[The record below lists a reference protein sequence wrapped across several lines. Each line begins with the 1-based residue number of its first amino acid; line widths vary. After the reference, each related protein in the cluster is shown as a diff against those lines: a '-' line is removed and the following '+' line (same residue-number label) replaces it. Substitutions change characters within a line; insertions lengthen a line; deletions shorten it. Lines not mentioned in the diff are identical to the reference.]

1 MIVKSQG
8 AIDMANIPN
17 PPPPT
22 SRTYGAGNSKTSSYS
37 ACETTDAYVGVL
49 CHFSK
54 RWRLAIAAD
63 NSQWIVQKMESS
75 HDAPWRGTKYFT
87 TKKALLAAHGALKL
101 PYDQNVAEILDG
113 LPEYVGQLG
122 KK

>member
-1 MIVKSQG
+1 MT
-8 AIDMANIPN
+8 N
-17 PPPPT
+17 PTNTPPT
-22 SRTYGAGNSKTSSYS
+22 PSRTYGAGNSKTSSYS
-37 ACETTDAYVGVL
+37 ACETTKDYVGVL

-63 NSQWIVQKMESS
+63 KSQWIFQHLESS
-75 HDAPWRGTKYFT
+75 HDAPWRGAKYFT

-101 PYDQNVAEILDG
+101 PYDQNVAEILDA
-113 LPEYVGQLG
+113 LPEYASELC

>member
-1 MIVKSQG
+1 MSNFRIT
-8 AIDMANIPN
+8 
-17 PPPPT
+17 PPPV
-22 SRTYGAGNSKTSSYS
+22 AGILRAANNNRLSYS
-37 ACETTDAYVGVL
+37 ACETTEDYVGVL

-63 NSQWIVQKMESS
+63 KSQWIFQHLESS
-75 HDAPWRGTKYFT
+75 HDAPWRGAKYFT

-101 PYDQNVAEILDG
+101 PYDQNVAEILDA
-113 LPEYVGQLG
+113 LPEYASELG

>member
-1 MIVKSQG
+1 MT
-8 AIDMANIPN
+8 NPTN

-37 ACETTDAYVGVL
+37 ACATTGGYVGVL
-49 CHFSK
+49 CQFSA

-63 NSQWIVQKMESS
+63 KSQWIFQYQERS
-75 HDAPWRGTKYFT
+75 HDAPWRGSKYFT
-87 TKKALLAAHGALKL
+87 TKKALLDAHGALKL
-101 PYDQNVAEILDG
+101 PYDCKVAEILDV
-113 LPEYVGQLG
+113 LPEHVNQLA

>member
-1 MIVKSQG
+1 MNNCQITLMPV
-8 AIDMANIPN
+8 
-17 PPPPT
+17 
-22 SRTYGAGNSKTSSYS
+22 AGILIAANSKTSSHDER
-37 ACETTDAYVGVL
+37 ETSDEYVGVI

-63 NSQWIVQKMESS
+63 KSQWIFQFLESS
-75 HDAPWRGTKYFT
+75 HDAPWRGAKYFT

-101 PYDQNVAEILDG
+101 PYDRKVAEILDA

>member
-1 MIVKSQG
+1 MT
-8 AIDMANIPN
+8 NPTN

-37 ACETTDAYVGVL
+37 ACETTEGYVGVL

-63 NSQWIVQKMESS
+63 NSQWVLQLQESS

-101 PYDQNVAEILDG
+101 PYDRKVAEILDA
-113 LPEYVGQLG
+113 LPEHVSQLA